1 VQTLAS
7 AEKMLRTPGSQ
18 LPKITV
24 LDVGQAWPLEAV
36 QLATGQT
43 HTLLDEAAADY
54 PTVALK
60 IGDAISRRW
69 LERSQNP
76 HLGELDGIAAV
87 IGRPGTYY
95 FNTNYEWSCSTSAG
109 QSPDRRTARLM
120 RVLDWQTPGLGRHI
134 IAARVKGATGPW
146 VTLTWPGYTGVLQ
159 AMAPGRFA
167 AAINQAPMD
176 TPTGFLP
183 FDWAVNRARLWRN
196 ADPSPE
202 HLLRR
207 VFETAESYQ
216 EAKELLTH
224 APLCVGAIYTLSG
237 VRPDE
242 ACVIERKENEAHVV
256 EGPASAANDWQNPD
270 WRGHVRGD
278 NNHRRRQMMGGHD
291 RRLDDDFSWL
301 QPPVRNDLTRLAMVA
316 DAAEGRL
323 VAQGFEADGPA
334 TQVLSLESQPA

>member
-1 VQTLAS
+1 
-7 AEKMLRTPGSQ
+7 MLTAPATQ
-18 LPKITV
+18 LPKIAV
-24 LDVGQAWPLEAV
+24 LDVGRDWPLEAV

-60 IGDAISRRW
+60 IGDAVSRRW
-69 LERSQNP
+69 LVRSQNP
-76 HLGELDGIAAV
+76 HLGELDNIAAV

-109 QSPDRRTARLM
+109 QSPDRHTSRLM

-183 FDWAVNRARLWRN
+183 FDWAINRARLWRN

-216 EAKELLTH
+216 EAKELLTN

-237 VRPDE
+237 VKPEE
-242 ACVIERKENEAHVV
+242 ACVIERREDEAHVI
-256 EGPASAANDWQNPD
+256 EGPASASNNWQKTS
-270 WRGHVRGD
+270 WRGRVRGE
-278 NNHRRRQMMGGHD
+278 NNDSRREMMAD
-291 RRLDDDFSWL
+291 QVRRLDDDFSWL
-301 QPPVRNDLTRLAMVA
+301 QPPVRNAFTRLAMVA
-316 DAAEGRL
+316 DAAEGRV